1 MKKYVKPLAFL
12 VLAICV
18 IETFSGCKFV
28 TRKVAT
34 PEPVGNYV
42 VLVYELPFI
51 YEEGNSRQEK
61 FLSTVQDVIAPANWK
76 KGPDTMLAITNI
88 LVVSTTPHNHMRL
101 ERFFDSIPQTPGEQP
116 KAWIEILEEKKKA
129 KQKETLD
136 VIKE

>member
-1 MKKYVKPLAFL
+1 MKRYMINFAFL
-12 VLAICV
+12 GLAICV
-18 IETFSGCKFV
+18 IATFSGCKYV

-51 YEEGNSRQEK
+51 YEESNSRQEK
-61 FLSTVQDVIAPANWK
+61 FLSTVRDVIAPANWK

-88 LVVSTTPHNHMRL
+88 LDVSTTPHNHMRL

-129 KQKETLD
+129 K
-136 VIKE
+136 

>member
-1 MKKYVKPLAFL
+1 MKRYIINFALL
-12 VLAICV
+12 GLAICV
-18 IETFSGCKFV
+18 IAAFSGCKYA

-51 YEEGNSRQEK
+51 YEEGSSQQEK
-61 FLSTVQDVIAPANWK
+61 FLSTVRNVIAPANWK

-101 ERFFDSIPQTPGEQP
+101 ERFFDSIPQTPSEQP
-116 KAWIEILEEKKKA
+116 KAWIEILEEEKRKPNRR
-129 KQKETLD
+129 
-136 VIKE
+136 IP

>member
-1 MKKYVKPLAFL
+1 MKRFL
-12 VLAICV
+12 IHFALLGLVICV
-18 IETFSGCKFV
+18 VVTFSGCKYV

-51 YEEGNSRQEK
+51 YEESNSQQEK
-61 FLSTVQDVIAPANWK
+61 FLSTVRDVIAPANWK

-88 LVVSTTPHNHMRL
+88 LVISTTPHNHMRL
-101 ERFFDSIPQTPGEQP
+101 ERFFDSIPQTPDEQA

-129 KQKETLD
+129 K
-136 VIKE
+136 